1 MITDIDI
8 VLNPKQAS
16 DESFYKPILAQ
27 RLKIKVGRINGML
40 ILRKSVDARRR
51 DVKINMKFRI
61 AVDEKLPIASDRIFN
76 YPKVAGQ
83 KKVIVVG
90 AGPAGLFAALR
101 LIELGYCPIVL
112 ERGKSVEDRKKDLGK
127 LHRTRSVDPDSN
139 YSFGEGGAGTFS
151 DGKLYTRSKK
161 RGNLKK
167 ILNVLHFHG
176 AQDEILYEAHP
187 HIGTDVLPKVIV
199 NIRKSIIAAGGEVHF
214 SCKLTDF
221 IIENHKITGV
231 KTDSKGVL
239 NAEAV
244 ILATGHSARDVYR
257 KLNDSN
263 IDIEAKSFAMGVRIE
278 HPQELIDQI
287 QYHNPNGR
295 GKYLPAAS
303 YSFVQQVKD
312 RGVYSFCMCPG
323 GVIVPAATGEN
334 QQVVNGMSSSGRNT
348 AFANSGMAVEV
359 RTEDLLEYKQFGALA
374 GLHFQ
379 EDLEAQSFAEGGENL
394 TAPAQRMLDFVEGR
408 KSESLPKTSY
418 HPGVLSSEM
427 HKWLPKHIAFRLQEG
442 FKAFGRKSKGF
453 LTNKAVIL
461 GVESR
466 TSSPVRIP
474 RNRESFQH
482 TKIEG
487 LFPCGEG
494 AGYAG
499 GIVSAAMDGEQCAE
513 AFDRYINV
521 SSM

>member
-1 MITDIDI
+1 MITEIDI

-16 DESFYKPILAQ
+16 DESFYMPILAQ
-27 RLKIKVGRINGML
+27 HLKIKIGRINGVQ
-40 ILRKSVDARRR
+40 ILRKSIDARRR
-51 DVKINMKFRI
+51 DIKINMKFRV
-61 AVDEKLPIASDRIFN
+61 AVDEKLLPNSDQNFK
-76 YPKVAGQ
+76 YPNVKDN
-83 KKVIVVG
+83 KKVVIVG

-101 LIELGYCPIVL
+101 LIELGYCPVVL
-112 ERGKSVEDRKKDLGK
+112 ERGKSVEGRKHDLGQ
-127 LHRTRSVDPDSN
+127 LHRTRKIDPDSN

-167 ILNVLHFHG
+167 ILNVLHYHG

-199 NIRKSIIAAGGEVHF
+199 NIRKSILAAGGEVHF
-214 SCKLTDF
+214 ECKVVDYL
-221 IIENHKITGV
+221 IENGKI
-231 KTDSKGVL
+231 KGVVAHDNKVFL
-239 NAEAV
+239 GEAV

-257 KLNDSN
+257 KLNESN
-263 IDIEAKSFAMGVRIE
+263 IEIEAKSFAMGVRIE

-303 YSFVQQVKD
+303 YSFVQQVMG

-323 GVIVPAATGEN
+323 GVIVPAATGNN

-348 AFANSGMAVEV
+348 AFANSGMAVEIQE
-359 RTEDLLEYKQFGALA
+359 EDLLEYNQFGPLA

-379 EDLEAQSFAEGGENL
+379 EELEAKAFEEGGSDL
-394 TAPAQRMLDFVEGR
+394 TAPAQRMKDFVEGR

-418 HPGVLSSEM
+418 HPGVVSSEL
-427 HKWLPKHIAFRLQEG
+427 HKWLPNHIRFRLQEG
-442 FKAFGRKSKGF
+442 FKVFGEKSKGF
-453 LTNKAVIL
+453 LTNSAVIL

-474 RNRESFQH
+474 RDRDTLQH
-482 TKIEG
+482 IGIKA

-513 AFDRYINV
+513 AFDRYFNR
-521 SSM
+521 